1 MTSTKPPSSHSVRL
15 RRFAAAPPVAAKLTT
30 LVTVALALGMAGCS
44 RREQVA
50 IASVE
55 SPTAVAWVGRS
66 PIEEE
71 TFLQA
76 WNKRPQS
83 NRDEVLETLVRR
95 ELLLAEIRQSGFE
108 QRPDIRASWEAHLLQ
123 RFAEEQRQQ
132 IASRPEPTP
141 EELADYHRTHP
152 ERFQT
157 PARARVAILQ
167 VRPPANRP
175 AEQQSQWADGLER
188 IRQQALSLPPDVTG
202 FGPLASE
209 VSEHRTTRFH
219 GGELGWMTDAQLRA
233 SVPSEVAEAVNALSE
248 PGPISPWIA
257 SSQGYF
263 LVRVLERQ
271 PAALQPLD
279 SVLERVRYECSRAMH
294 DAAEEAHFA
303 KLRESFG
310 VRVNPSVLSRLD
322 PPTSVASTPPPSLP
336 GR

>member
-1 MTSTKPPSSHSVRL
+1 MTFSKPTSMRSLRL
-15 RRFAAAPPVAAKLTT
+15 RRLRTAPRVAGRLAT
-30 LVTVALALGMAGCS
+30 LVGLALAMGMSGCS

-50 IASVE
+50 TASAE

-66 PIEEE
+66 PIEEVA
-71 TFLQA
+71 FLQA

-95 ELLLAEIRQSGFE
+95 ELLLAEIRRTGFD
-108 QRPDIRASWEAHLLQ
+108 QRPDIRASWQAHLLQ
-123 RFAEEQRQQ
+123 RFSEEQRQK
-132 IASRPEPTP
+132 IDSRPEPTP

-152 ERFQT
+152 ERFQS

-167 VRPPANRP
+167 VRPPANRA
-175 AEQQSQWADGLER
+175 AEQRKQWEAGIER

-209 VSEHRTTRFH
+209 VSEHRTSRFH
-219 GGELGWMTDAQLRA
+219 GGELGWMTDVQLRA
-233 SVPSEVAEAVNALSE
+233 CVPSEVAEAVNALSE
-248 PGPISPWIA
+248 PGPISPWIPT
-257 SSQGYF
+257 SQGYF
-263 LVRVLERQ
+263 LVKVLERQ

-279 SVLERVRYECSRAMH
+279 SVLERVRYECVGAMH
-294 DAAEEAHFA
+294 DAAEKDYFGT
-303 KLRESFG
+303 LRESFG
-310 VRVNPSVLSRLD
+310 VRVNPSVFSRLD

>member
-1 MTSTKPPSSHSVRL
+1 MTSPKPTSPHSVRL
-15 RRFAAAPPVAAKLTT
+15 RRFAAAPPLGAALAP
-30 LVTVALALGMAGCS
+30 LVALALAMGMAGCS
-44 RREQVA
+44 RREPA
-50 IASVE
+50 AAALAE
-55 SPTAVAWVGRS
+55 SPTAVAWVDRS
-66 PIEEE
+66 PIEEA

-76 WNKRPQS
+76 WTKRPQS

-95 ELLLAEIRQSGFE
+95 ELLLAEIRRSGFE

-132 IASRPEPTP
+132 IASLPEPTP
-141 EELADYHRTHP
+141 EELIAYHRTHP
-152 ERFQT
+152 ERFQS

-167 VRPPANRP
+167 VRPPASRH

-188 IRQQALSLPPDVTG
+188 IRQQALSLRPDVMG

-219 GGELGWMTDAQLRA
+219 GGDLGWMTDVQLRA
-233 SVPSEVAEAVNALSE
+233 CVPNEVAEAVNTLSV
-248 PGPISPWIA
+248 PGPISPWIPT
-257 SSQGYF
+257 SQGCF
-263 LVRVLERQ
+263 LVKVLERQ

-279 SVLERVRYECSRAMH
+279 SVLERVRYECSRALR
-294 DAAEEAHFA
+294 DADEEARFA

-310 VRVNPSVLSRLD
+310 VRVNSSVFSSLN